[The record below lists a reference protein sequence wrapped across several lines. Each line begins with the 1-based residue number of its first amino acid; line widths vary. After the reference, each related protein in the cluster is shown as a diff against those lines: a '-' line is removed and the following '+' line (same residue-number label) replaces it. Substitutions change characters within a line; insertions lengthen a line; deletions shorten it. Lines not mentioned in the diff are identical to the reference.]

1 MSHPTDILNLS
12 IAFAA
17 SKFCKSNRKKIGC
30 VIAEQVPYL
39 DAEGKDTGHTVNH
52 IIAEGT
58 AGTVAGSNLPMEDE
72 FGVTCDHVVHAEINA
87 IKKAKQ
93 IKSDLSKCAIYVTT
107 MPCKNC
113 CQRILDEGIKK
124 VVFAYQYKFD
134 TIGMMEDIETVVVSD
149 IELQGVMDTKHLRR
163 IHDRSGSLRD
173 LGYTEDQINFLCRKE
188 NVDASYISLNV
199 DYCGQPIP
207 DELMFPNGERFN
219 EEPKE
224 LLRSVLINIFDTQ
237 DVAFFSEQEL
247 RIAPVTH
254 ESFDED
260 FKLRRN
266 AFAYKSKSPIGIQPE
281 WIYNHIRKNELAL
294 AITRRLIS
302 NDPIAKDWVR
312 ELRSISFEEKKS

>member
-1 MSHPTDILNLS
+1 MSHQTDILNLS

-39 DAEGKDTGHTVNH
+39 DNEGNDTGYTVNH

-58 AGTVAGSNLPMEDE
+58 AGTFAGSNLPMEDE

-93 IKSDLSKCAIYVTT
+93 IKSDLSNSTIYVTT

-113 CQRILDEGIKK
+113 CERILSEGIKK
-124 VVFAYQYKFD
+124 VVFAYPYKFD
-134 TIGMMEDIETVVVSD
+134 TTGMMKDIETVVVSD
-149 IELQGVMDTKHLRR
+149 VELQDVMDTKHLRR

-173 LGYTEDQINFLCRKE
+173 LGYTEDQINFFCRKE
-188 NVDASYISLNV
+188 NVESNYISLNV

-207 DELMFPNGERFN
+207 DGLLFPNGERFN

-247 RIAPVTH
+247 RIAPVAH

-266 AFAYKSKSPIGIQPE
+266 VFAHKPKAPIGIQPE
-281 WIYNHIRKNELAL
+281 WVYQHIRKNELAL
-294 AITRRLIS
+294 AIIRRLIS
-302 NDPIAKDWVR
+302 NGSIPKEWLD
-312 ELRSISFEEKKS
+312 ELQSI